1 LAVVAAASAWSPQHV
16 SAPIRHTVVMRSRT
30 QRYPHMSEDPPR
42 GPLQEAWA
50 RYVLIRPEYDMD
62 ALKNSTKLRTAKSWS
77 WEDRTP
83 GTARTIALT
92 AVFITLFA
100 IPALVKNPLVFSY
113 LLEFATLSRGG
124 IAPEQVWSDPR
135 NWTDFPGL
143 FIGALGELGR
153 LAADTLRWAF

>member
-1 LAVVAAASAWSPQHV
+1 MLVGALAVVAAASAWSPQHV

-83 GTARTIALT
+83 GTARTSTPQSDRAPPCGRLSSSELRH
-92 AVFITLFA
+92 V
-100 IPALVKNPLVFSY
+100 
-113 LLEFATLSRGG
+113 LELSR
-124 IAPEQVWSDPR
+124 QLRSPR
-135 NWTDFPGL
+135 SSSLSLPS
-143 FIGALGELGR
+143 R
-153 LAADTLRWAF
+153 RW